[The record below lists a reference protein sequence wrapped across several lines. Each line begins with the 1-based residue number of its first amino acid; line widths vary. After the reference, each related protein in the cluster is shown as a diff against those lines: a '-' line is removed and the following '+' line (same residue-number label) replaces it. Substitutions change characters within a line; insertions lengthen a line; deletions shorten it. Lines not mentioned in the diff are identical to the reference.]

1 MALRRIIRRHTNDR
15 GEWFDQEVFEEYQSS
30 WVMPSGGYI
39 TRAAT
44 FMMSTGTVPYDDI
57 FTPQTVFAKSYVRC
71 GWCGVKNKEDDP
83 YCLGCG
89 GPL

>member
-1 MALRRIIRRHTNDR
+1 MALRRIIRRHVNDR
-15 GEWFDQEVFEEYQSS
+15 GEWFDQEAWEEHHH
-30 WVMPSGGYI
+30 MPLPSGGYI
-39 TRAAT
+39 TRAA
-44 FMMSTGTVPYDDI
+44 FIGATGTFPYDDI
-57 FTPQTVFAKSYVRC
+57 ITPQTVFAKSYVRC

>member
-15 GEWFDQEVFEEYQSS
+15 GEWFDQEAWEESHHL
-30 WVMPSGGYI
+30 VLPSGGYI
-39 TRAAT
+39 TRAA
-44 FMMSTGTVPYDDI
+44 FISGSGTMPYDDI